1 MMVPN
6 DSEHDDATMLGLQQ
20 EVASLRVRLDTMEKH
35 RTEDGLNALAL
46 RVALLIEDEY
56 AKSHRGGRTQ
66 RLAKSQVIA
75 REAIREALI
84 GERKWDAWWP
94 KSNCNTPMV
103 PE

>member
-1 MMVPN
+1 MIN
-6 DSEHDDATMLGLQQ
+6 DNERLNETLLNLRMEAS
-20 EVASLRVRLDTMEKH
+20 SLRTRLDTMEKH
-35 RTEDGLNALAL
+35 RTEEGLNALAL

>member
-1 MMVPN
+1 MIN
-6 DSEHDDATMLGLQQ
+6 DNERLNETLLN
-20 EVASLRVRLDTMEKH
+20 LRMETARLRTRLNTMEKH
-35 RTEDGLNALAL
+35 RTEEGLNALAL

-66 RLAKSQVIA
+66 RLAKMQVIT
-75 REAIREALI
+75 REAIREALL

-94 KSNCNTPMV
+94 KSNTNTPMV